1 MIINNKRIIHFF
13 DQHKNL
19 DPENTILHFIDIME
33 TLHEKMNHSMNNS
46 VVFDIL
52 DKLKQIDTKVENVS
66 QNIKENKNIF
76 TIKISEIK
84 TDYISQLKTLLTCN
98 TTENITPMFLQQNEI
113 LFNKINN
120 TIEKIIPK
128 NHTDLSDNIKSIIS
142 QFQQNIVN
150 DTKQLLNSNLDK
162 SCFEINIQNLDKK
175 ISESILLTQ
184 SNINQTM
191 DSSQQR
197 LENKIDKIRDISNNN
212 DRTTIQLNDSVNTL
226 LKKFENSSIKGK
238 MSENLIQNIIQELYP
253 CANINNVGTTKETGD
268 IIIERVDKP
277 KILIENKSWNRNIV
291 QSEVIKFIRD
301 IETQDCS
308 GIFLSQNT
316 KITTKNNFEINI
328 HNNNVLVYIHEV
340 SNDPDKIKL
349 AIDIIDNLKIKIDD
363 VLQGKDS
370 STDTISKEIVEYINI
385 EYQNFIT
392 QKTSLIKITK
402 DFNKRI
408 LKQIDE
414 LKLPSLEDYLSRKY
428 SFSSNKYVCEYCN
441 FVGKN
446 QQSKSAHLRG
456 CVERKKKL
464 NIIT

>member
-1 MIINNKRIIHFF
+1 MPKVLIS
-13 DQHKNL
+13 DAM
-19 DPENTILHFIDIME
+19 DPIAE
-33 TLHEKMNHSMNNS
+33 
-46 VVFDIL
+46 
-52 DKLKQIDTKVENVS
+52 
-66 QNIKENKNIF
+66 
-76 TIKISEIK
+76 
-84 TDYISQLKTLLTCN
+84 
-98 TTENITPMFLQQNEI
+98 
-113 LFNKINN
+113 
-120 TIEKIIPK
+120 
-128 NHTDLSDNIKSIIS
+128 
-142 QFQQNIVN
+142 
-150 DTKQLLNSNLDK
+150 
-162 SCFEINIQNLDKK
+162 
-175 ISESILLTQ
+175 
-184 SNINQTM
+184 
-191 DSSQQR
+191 
-197 LENKIDKIRDISNNN
+197 
-212 DRTTIQLNDSVNTL
+212 
-226 LKKFENSSIKGK
+226 
-238 MSENLIQNIIQELYP
+238 
-253 CANINNVGTTKETGD
+253 
-268 IIIERVDKP
+268 
-277 KILIENKSWNRNIV
+277 KILIENKSWTRNIV
-291 QSEVIKFIRD
+291 QAEVIKFIRD

-464 NIIT
+464 NIVT

>member
-1 MIINNKRIIHFF
+1 
-13 DQHKNL
+13 
-19 DPENTILHFIDIME
+19 
-33 TLHEKMNHSMNNS
+33 MN
-46 VVFDIL
+46 
-52 DKLKQIDTKVENVS
+52 
-66 QNIKENKNIF
+66 
-76 TIKISEIK
+76 
-84 TDYISQLKTLLTCN
+84 
-98 TTENITPMFLQQNEI
+98 
-113 LFNKINN
+113 
-120 TIEKIIPK
+120 
-128 NHTDLSDNIKSIIS
+128 
-142 QFQQNIVN
+142 
-150 DTKQLLNSNLDK
+150 
-162 SCFEINIQNLDKK
+162 
-175 ISESILLTQ
+175 
-184 SNINQTM
+184 
-191 DSSQQR
+191 
-197 LENKIDKIRDISNNN
+197 DKI
-212 DRTTIQLNDSVNTL
+212 TTLYP

-402 DFNKRI
+402 T
-408 LKQIDE
+408 
-414 LKLPSLEDYLSRKY
+414 
-428 SFSSNKYVCEYCN
+428 CN
-441 FVGKN
+441 
-446 QQSKSAHLRG
+446 
-456 CVERKKKL
+456 
-464 NIIT
+464 I